1 MKRSPIILLFALMLF
16 LVSSCNLDSFDF
28 NKLSDEMN
36 LNPSLV
42 APVAKANISVWDL
55 LQTANKENDDLIT
68 KDPVTGLVKIVY
80 TQNDWYKYNVR
91 DFLNF
96 PTSQSFSSGDK
107 QLGEI
112 SPGDVLVS
120 RNITLLELANT
131 LNGPLAALVPFNG
144 MTVPFPA
151 FTFNGPAQPYSLN
164 QITDYTTITVSKGSF
179 EISMENKLKVPVTIK
194 GNLYDLVYNR
204 KIIDFT
210 FPNVAPNSSTKTSV
224 NLAGIQLSNK
234 VEFRMDNFATTGSA
248 GGVLINTSDYFK
260 LSFDLKGLGISAG
273 NLMIKSQ
280 LLEGFAGNFDFKFP
294 EADLKAFSSV
304 LKKGT
309 LNIKTVNSSKVTGT
323 INLTLNEIK
332 KNGLPVKASI
342 PLNGTTTTIDLTGAE
357 LNFASDLVVPYNRI
371 PYTYSIQINS
381 SAGYVNYA
389 ASDAIKL
396 DVTLLSLDFKSIHGD
411 FGKRLI
417 TIAPGNFDL
426 NVEMLDKISGNFK
439 LVNPKMEMILRNSI
453 GVPASVSVDFTAS
466 NSSGKTAAL
475 NPPVFDIPV
484 PANITSGI
492 ATKSVV
498 FDKLNSKI
506 VDFIALPPTGKISYS
521 GKVEFNKLTP
531 VTSLKPN
538 FLDLDATFAID
549 LKMDLP
555 MELQVNNL
563 SFKDTT
569 GISGGDFEQV
579 ESAELILNAKNGI
592 PLDVD
597 LQLFF
602 VDTISKKQYGTSKKT
617 KILSAAQVGAD
628 NKITPVQA
636 SQTFSLDKSE
646 MENLRKANGIVF
658 TGTVSSPS
666 AGTGVA
672 TILSDS
678 KIELNVVIK
687 SKINL

>member
-1 MKRSPIILLFALMLF
+1 MKRSPLIFLFALMLF
-16 LVSSCNLDSFDF
+16 LVNSCNLDSFDF
-28 NKLSDEMN
+28 DNLSKDMN
-36 LNPSLV
+36 LNPSIV

-55 LQTANKENDDLIT
+55 MQTANKENEDLIT
-68 KDPVTGLVKIVY
+68 KDPVTGLIKIVY
-80 TQNDWYKYNVR
+80 TQNDLYKYNVR

-96 PTSQSFSSGDK
+96 PTSQSFSSGEK

-131 LNGPLAALVPFNG
+131 LDGPLAALVPFNG

-151 FTFNGPAQPYSLN
+151 YSFNGPAEPYSLN

-179 EISMENKLKVPVTIK
+179 EISMENKLKVPVTLK
-194 GNLYDLVYNR
+194 GNLYDLGLNR

-210 FPNVAPNSSTKTSV
+210 FPNVAPNATAKTSV

-234 VEFRMDNFATTGSA
+234 VEFRMDNFATPGSA
-248 GGVLINTSDYFK
+248 TGVLINTSDYFK
-260 LSFDLKGLGISAG
+260 LTFDLKGLGISAG
-273 NLMIKSQ
+273 NLMVKSQ
-280 LLEGFAGNFDFKFP
+280 LLEGFSGSFDFKFP

-309 LNIKTVNSSKVTGT
+309 LNIKTVNTSKVTGT

-332 KNGLPVKASI
+332 KNGLPVKANI
-342 PLNGTTTTIDLTGAE
+342 PLDGTTTAIDLTGAD

-371 PYTYSIQINS
+371 PYAYSIQINS
-381 SAGYVNYA
+381 SAGYVDYA
-389 ASDAIKL
+389 ASDGVKL
-396 DVTLLSLDFKSIHGD
+396 DVNLVNLDFKSIQGD

-417 TIAPGNFDL
+417 TITPGNFDL
-426 NVEMLDKISGNFK
+426 NVDMLDKIDGSFK
-439 LVNPKMEMILRNSI
+439 LVNPKMELILRNSI
-453 GVPASVSVDFTAS
+453 GVPASVSVDFTAT
-466 NSSGKTAAL
+466 NKSGKTAAL

-484 PANITSGI
+484 PASITSGI

-506 VDFIALPPTGKISYS
+506 VDFIALPPTGSISYS
-521 GKVEFNKLTP
+521 GKVEFNKLAP

-549 LKMDLP
+549 LKLDLP
-555 MELQVNNL
+555 LELQVNNL

-569 GISGGDFEQV
+569 GISGGDFEKL
-579 ESAELILNAKNGI
+579 ETAELILNAKNGI
-592 PLDVD
+592 PLDID

-602 VDTISKKQYGTSKKT
+602 VDTISKTQYGTSKKT
-617 KILSAAQVGAD
+617 KILSAAQIGAD
-628 NKITPVQA
+628 NKITPVQS

-646 MENLRKANGIVF
+646 MDNLRKANGIVF

-687 SKINL
+687 SKVNL